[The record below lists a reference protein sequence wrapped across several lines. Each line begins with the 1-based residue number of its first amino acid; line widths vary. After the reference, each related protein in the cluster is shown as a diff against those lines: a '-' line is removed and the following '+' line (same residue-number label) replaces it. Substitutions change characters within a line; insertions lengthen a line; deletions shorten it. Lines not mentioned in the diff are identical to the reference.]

1 MKLHFIL
8 LMLTVAASQPASA
21 QSPPRASM
29 PVKEAVERKL
39 LTPEGQTLLDDES
52 TRCEGKPGLH
62 SRQLLRLPFLPQG
75 VLLATAAIELGE
87 SRERE
92 EWMPLASFGF
102 TEESDKQ
109 AVRIQMHY
117 EKTRP
122 KEVHFTIEHNT
133 GFGVEHEFVLSMP
146 TQKQAVPLLMQW
158 SPDDTMTVVVAG
170 KRTVVKDVGFT
181 PTILEIGCSTGRFEF
196 SSLSLHSD

>member
-1 MKLHFIL
+1 MKLYPIL
-8 LMLTVAASQPASA
+8 LVLGFAANQHASA
-21 QSPPRASM
+21 QAPPRATM
-29 PVKEAVERKL
+29 PTKDAVERKL
-39 LTPEGQTLLDDES
+39 LTLEGQTVLDDES
-52 TRCEGKPGLH
+52 TRCDGKPGLH

-75 VLLATAAIELGE
+75 VLLATAAIELIE
-87 SRERE
+87 SRERA

-109 AVRIQMHY
+109 AVRVQMHY
-117 EKTRP
+117 EKSRP

-146 TQKQAVPLLMQW
+146 AQADAVPLLMQW

-170 KRTVVKDVGFT
+170 KRTVIKDVGFT